1 MSAVKHT
8 GCWGMSYNVICWMQT
23 DARNARAN
31 QVKLDADQL
40 ERLLFQ
46 LFEGKVSCVGLSKV
60 ILLILA
66 GCSCSVGLALTV
78 RLVLQP
84 SWKMNDLR
92 AETRQ
97 SVESIK
103 KILEKIAVQITRG
116 PSRGEYELRSEYRT
130 TEASAIAIS

>member
-1 MSAVKHT
+1 
-8 GCWGMSYNVICWMQT
+8 MQT

-46 LFEGKVSCVGLSKV
+46 LFEGKVSCVSLSKV

-66 GCSCSVGLALTV
+66 GRSCSVGLALTV

-116 PSRGEYELRSEYRT
+116 PIRGEYELRSEYRT
-130 TEASAIAIS
+130 TEASATAIS